1 MRQLV
6 TVALVASCFTSGCME
21 WKVTD
26 RPLPEVL
33 AKQRD
38 SIRITSREGARVTVS
53 HPELVADSLFGG
65 QVIGKGKP
73 DIPLRYAVA
82 DIDRVEVRR
91 TNGGKTA
98 LAAIG
103 VAATV
108 GGTIALIKG
117 LEDLGQWSL
126 DPHAFDCLAL
136 AVYGNTACK

>member
-1 MRQLV
+1 MRQLIIL
-6 TVALVASCFTSGCME
+6 ALVASCLTSGCME
-21 WKVTD
+21 WRVTD

-38 SIRITSREGARVTVS
+38 SIRITPREGARVTVS
-53 HPELVADSLFGG
+53 HPELVADSLLGG
-65 QVIGKGKP
+65 QVIGKGRP

-82 DIDRVEVRR
+82 DIARVEVWK

-108 GGTIALIKG
+108 GGGVALIKG
-117 LEDLGQWSL
+117 LEDMGRWSL
-126 DPHAFDCLAL
+126 DPHAVECLAL
-136 AVYGNTACK
+136 AVYGGTVCK

>member
-1 MRQLV
+1 MRQLMTMV
-6 TVALVASCFTSGCME
+6 LVASCLTSGCME
-21 WKVTD
+21 WRVTD

-38 SIRITSREGARVTVS
+38 SIRITPREGARVTVS

-73 DIPLRYAVA
+73 EIPLRYAVA
-82 DIDRVEVRR
+82 DIDRVEVWR

-103 VAATV
+103 MAATV
-108 GGTIALIKG
+108 GGGIALIKG
-117 LEDLGQWSL
+117 LEDLGRWDL
-126 DPHAFDCLAL
+126 DPRVFECLAL
-136 AVYGNTACK
+136 AGYGNTACH